1 MGSTRATEPSTVCP
15 WRRGILTGIR
25 RGDTAYYLDKEI
37 AYGYITHPQGE
48 KVTKS
53 WLLEGDYQLESR
65 GQLFHADLHMK
76 TPFDSENR
84 RLHGFYEADQ
94 ALRSTQ
100 EEKML
105 DYRNLLNRASA
116 RYLHTSTN
124 FS

>member
-53 WLLEGDYQLESR
+53 WLLEGDYQLESG
-65 GQLFHADLHMK
+65 GQLFH
-76 TPFDSENR
+76 SENR

-105 DYRNLLNRASA
+105 DYRNLL
-116 RYLHTSTN
+116 
-124 FS
+124 